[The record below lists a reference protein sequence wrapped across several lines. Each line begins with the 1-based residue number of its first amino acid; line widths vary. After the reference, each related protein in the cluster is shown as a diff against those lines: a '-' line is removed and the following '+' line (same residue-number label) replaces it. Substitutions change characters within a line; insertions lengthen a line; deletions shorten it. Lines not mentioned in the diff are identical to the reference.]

1 MRSASAATLIFS
13 CVASI
18 ASAAPFAFSNDPL
31 NNGFPKASPDQI
43 NQIELLAHGSL
54 PTPAKPAANAPPAK
68 PVSSDTLTSLRFI
81 AFNENFEAAFF
92 TSLINNI
99 TSNQAGFTFKNGTA
113 KQDLVN
119 DLTAVLAQE
128 ELHAINANNAL
139 TANKQKTIDPCQYV
153 FPTNNTEDAIAL
165 ASKFT
170 DIVLATLP
178 DIQTGFATNNDSSL
192 IRGVGAGKQHYFSVT
207 TTLRLTSSLVI
218 GQEGEQNGFYR
229 EFIKKSKKI
238 PSALPF
244 LTAGTRNFAF
254 SALNQNFVVPGS
266 CGDSLTE
273 ITNDPNIHIFAPLVV
288 ETDGGNLQP
297 KNQNVK
303 FSFLT
308 TGVKTVNDLSPKWK
322 GPNNDWSGLSLVYI
336 NQQNAPVVE
345 KLASV
350 NPLVGSDGVTL
361 EFEANFPFN
370 GTTFGNGLT
379 LAAVVPADT
388 VDLSTVVAV
397 SDATLAGPGLIEV
410 N

>member
-1 MRSASAATLIFS
+1 
-13 CVASI
+13 
-18 ASAAPFAFSNDPL
+18 
-31 NNGFPKASPDQI
+31 
-43 NQIELLAHGSL
+43 
-54 PTPAKPAANAPPAK
+54 
-68 PVSSDTLTSLRFI
+68 VSSDTLTSLRFI

-192 IRGVGAGKQHYFSVT
+192 IRGVGA
-207 TTLRLTSSLVI
+207 VI

-273 ITNDPNIHIFAPLVV
+273 ITNDPNIHIFAPLAV

-308 TGVKTVNDLSPKWK
+308 TGVKTVNDLSSKWK

-336 NQQNAPVVE
+336 NQQNAPVIE